1 MTTISEIIAA
11 RIKQA
16 RTMKGWSRAELAALA
31 GLSAS
36 SIARY
41 ESGKVFI
48 SDDVLVKIAGA
59 FKLRLS
65 FFFESKGG
73 FIANKNFQTIG
84 NLTKREQNQVIETIK
99 GRVENLVKAIG
110 LFDDRPIPVFE
121 LQAENILSLNDAF
134 DFAVSLSR
142 KWGITHES
150 NLIKTIESKGILF
163 VEVEGV
169 TVKFNGLTATI
180 NGFPVIA
187 VNSKTPSQQRMAI
200 SHELAHL
207 LGIESEEL
215 CDAFSRGIPEKDEHA
230 SDIEKSSLL
239 EDLVWEA
246 WSTEIIYHNKAARLL
261 GMSESDFQELVEVRI
276 EKD

>member
-16 RTMKGWSRAELAALA
+16 RIMKGWSRAELATLT
-31 GLSAS
+31 GFSTS
-36 SIARY
+36 SIARH

-48 SDDVLVKIAGA
+48 SDDVLVKIAEA

-65 FFFESKGG
+65 FFFERKGV
-73 FIANKNFQTIG
+73 FLVNQKFKTIG
-84 NLTKREQNQVIETIK
+84 QLTKREKSQILETIK
-99 GRVENLVKAIG
+99 GRSENLIKAID
-110 LFDDRPIPVFE
+110 LFDSRPIPVFE
-121 LQAENILSLNDAF
+121 AQDVNILTSDEAF
-134 DFAVSLSR
+134 NLAVSISHE
-142 KWGITHES
+142 WGITRES
-150 NLIKTIESKGILF
+150 NLVKIIESKGILF
-163 VEVEGV
+163 VELAGV
-169 TVKFNGLTATI
+169 SAKFNSLNASI